1 MIIQSYAQLNN
12 VYGDTVADI
21 VKGNCG
27 IKMFIGSNDMNTCK
41 EYSELCGNIT
51 VVTSSTSGSI
61 SSNDINL
68 SNQTQ
73 VRPLIYPSELQRLNK
88 PGNIGN
94 SIIVTFGNYPLK
106 TYFSPSFKVP
116 FYQMGKM
123 DTSDLSDR
131 YFDENT
137 ILYSVSNRNEI
148 IFGEKPEE
156 TEKKEETITFT
167 PGPGVTAIVHGQNG
181 EEDREIRGESVD
193 GDAPD
198 GDAPESEATEHAAD
212 SDEEMLISLWRTYK
226 ESNPEGTLDDFYKDV
241 STANSEVN

>member
-1 MIIQSYAQLNN
+1 
-12 VYGDTVADI
+12 
-21 VKGNCG
+21 
-27 IKMFIGSNDMNTCK
+27 MFIGSNDMNTCK

-123 DTSDLSDR
+123 DTSDLSER

-137 ILYSVSNRNEI
+137 ILYNVANRNEI
-148 IFGEKPEE
+148 VFGEKPEE
-156 TEKKEETITFT
+156 EENGEENKETITFT
-167 PGPGVTAIVHGQNG
+167 PGPGVTAIVHGENG
-181 EEDREIRGESVD
+181 EADREVS
-193 GDAPD
+193 GDTAD
-198 GDAPESEATEHAAD
+198 SHHDDFDDDLEDDFEAYSEND
-212 SDEEMLISLWRTYK
+212 SDEEMLIALWRTYK
-226 ESNPEGTLDDFYKDV
+226 EINPEGTLDDFYKNV
-241 STANSEVN
+241 SATNSEVE

>member
-1 MIIQSYAQLNN
+1 
-12 VYGDTVADI
+12 
-21 VKGNCG
+21 
-27 IKMFIGSNDMNTCK
+27 MNTCK

-51 VVTSSTSGSI
+51 VVTSSTSSSI
-61 SSNDINL
+61 SSSDINL

-123 DTSDLSDR
+123 DTSDLSER

-137 ILYSVSNRNEI
+137 ILYSVSKRNEI
-148 IFGEKPEE
+148 VFGDAPEQTE
-156 TEKKEETITFT
+156 EKKEETITFT

-181 EEDREIRGESVD
+181 ESDRTVSGDGTQTATAESVD
-193 GDAPD
+193 
-198 GDAPESEATEHAAD
+198 T
-212 SDEEMLISLWRTYK
+212 DEQMLIALWRTYK
-226 ESNPEGTLDDFYKDV
+226 EDNPEGTLDDFYKNV
-241 STANSEVN
+241 STTNSEVQ